1 MRCEIK
7 FLTIGLRLCP
17 LAVCLLL
24 PVGAFAQLPDGPGK
38 QETQKLCTQCHELE
52 RALSPRQD
60 RDAWQ
65 ATINKMVSLGLRG
78 SDDDIRLVTDY
89 LAKSFPGE
97 PIPKLDVNTATAIQ
111 FESALSLKRSESALV
126 IEYRT
131 KNGNFKS
138 LDDFKNIP
146 GVPFA
151 KFEAKKTR
159 LAF

>member
-1 MRCEIK
+1 MRAIRCC
-7 FLTIGLRLCP
+7 LSL
-17 LAVCLLL
+17 VLLL
-24 PVGAFAQLPDGPGK
+24 SSGAFAQLPDGPGK

-65 ATINKMVSLGLRG
+65 ATVNKMMTLGLRA

-97 PIPKLDVNTATAIQ
+97 PIPKLNVNTATAIQ

-126 IEYRT
+126 IAYRL

-151 KFEAKKTR
+151 KFEAKKAR
-159 LAF
+159 LTF